1 MSCVT
6 NDMHPFIAPRPAS
19 LRQDN
24 IFPYL
29 AAWPLPSRLL
39 RCGDIAYIPIGF
51 DGFALSS
58 TRRARSA
65 SWCRRRCWLASG
77 PRGILQHPTKGK
89 PVQSCRLHRRAM
101 AGQTNSFIGR
111 PHQAF
116 GLSRWRCGGTIWSVP
131 CASRHR
137 RAFGQPRLPS
147 CLPREPMSWQAQ
159 HAP

>member
-1 MSCVT
+1 MICTLLSRRAQQACART
-6 NDMHPFIAPRPAS
+6 TYFRILLRGLCHPGCCGAGTSPTSRSALMAS
-19 LRQDN
+19 LC
-24 IFPYL
+24 P
-29 AAWPLPSRLL
+29 AP
-39 RCGDIAYIPIGF
+39 G
-51 DGFALSS
+51 
-58 TRRARSA
+58 RARSA